1 METCKALSLPRI
13 IWHPCGKYLNSG
25 RILRARLEAGNCH
38 PGTLFRT
45 DIDVHLLGLR
55 EAQEKRGSSMNWT
68 QNDQIKE
75 IQKFAGTLT

>member
-1 METCKALSLPRI
+1 MENLQGSELTSHNLASLRQVF
-13 IWHPCGKYLNSG
+13 NSG